1 MESSALTRPNIDSVS
16 ILGVKIDAITIKS
29 AILHITEVAADS
41 ESVARYVVKPYVEF
55 LDRAADNNELKNLLN
70 GAYLSL
76 PDGVAAIWAAHY
88 LYAGPHTKWRFWQT
102 LFQIILQPTALSW
115 PLPEKI
121 AGINFTLPLLEMAA
135 DKRLRVFLMGQNN
148 AAAIAHTSATLKHK
162 IPDLVIVGTHS
173 GRDGLSA
180 LGSVSDAWIEQAA
193 SDIASLKPDII
204 LVGMGFPLQ
213 ERVIAQLCDK
223 VQHGIFI
230 GEGGTFDYEAFGGN
244 RSKAPGGVQRLGLE
258 WLWRLFLEPKRL
270 KRQLAVPRFIR
281 RIWQAR

>member
-29 AILHITEVAADS
+29 AISHITEVAADS
-41 ESVARYVVKPYVEF
+41 ESAARYVVKPYVEF

-102 LFQIILQPTALSW
+102 LFQIILQPTALNW

-135 DKRLRVFLMGQNN
+135 GKQLRVFLMGQNN
-148 AAAIAHTSATLKHK
+148 AAAIAHTSATLTHK
-162 IPDLVIVGTHS
+162 IPGLVIVGTRS
-173 GRDGLSA
+173 GRDGLSP

-213 ERVIAQLCDK
+213 ERVISQLCGK
-223 VQHGIFI
+223 VPHGIFI
-230 GEGGTFDYEAFGGN
+230 GEGGTFDYEAFGGS
-244 RSKAPGGVQRLGLE
+244 RSKAPGGVQ
-258 WLWRLFLEPKRL
+258 
-270 KRQLAVPRFIR
+270 
-281 RIWQAR
+281 QAFPGA